1 MSIRRLIAAVLVFT
15 LVVTAGTWAERAP
28 EEKSFAS
35 HVVVG
40 TVEGIYVRK
49 ENGTF
54 HYIVEIAVEKVEKG
68 DGLKPG
74 ATLYVSCYQHDPD
87 WLKGKVLTEKEQ
99 KEYAFRGSSYDSLP
113 KEGQRVRAYAKQ
125 WGSKYAALFPS
136 WHEPI
141 KGK

>member
-1 MSIRRLIAAVLVFT
+1 MGLVFT
-15 LVVTAGTWAERAP
+15 ITLVSMTSARAERAP
-28 EEKSFAS
+28 EERSFAS
-35 HVVVG
+35 HIVVG

-74 ATLYVSCYQHDPD
+74 STLYVSCYRHDPD
-87 WLKGKVLTEKEQ
+87 WLRGKALTENEKKEL
-99 KEYAFRGSSYDSLP
+99 AFRGSSYGALP
-113 KEGQRVRAYAKQ
+113 KEGERVRAWAKQ
-125 WGSKYAALFPS
+125 WGSKYSALFPT
-136 WHEPI
+136 WQEPV